1 MATTGEDSLPAH
13 TSNPSASPTSEVGSK
28 DLLRAMKRQMDFMRD
43 VFHTLTKKDGVEL
56 EKFSLPFFNPELAG
70 ADPMGWCETVSKL
83 MGNEPLQD
91 RELFFVLNR
100 AMGGFASQW
109 LTQVPVCGLT
119 WERFKEYFLSHY
131 DGKETATSTLIKV
144 FEEPPE
150 EDEPT
155 VNFGIRFRS
164 LLAARWSGISNAE
177 LINAVILL
185 RLTSYDQRVERIA
198 LTQDVRTQD
207 QFLRE
212 LRALPRSRKRP
223 LPLANDP
230 PTEP

>member
-1 MATTGEDSLPAH
+1 MATTDEDSLPAH
-13 TSNPSASPTSEVGSK
+13 TSNPTGFPTSEVGYK
-28 DLLRAMKRQMDFMRD
+28 DLLTTMKQQMDFMRD

-56 EKFSLPFFNPELAG
+56 EKFSLPLFNPELAG
-70 ADPMGWCETVSKL
+70 ADPMGWFETVSKL

-100 AMGGFASQW
+100 AMGGSASQW

-119 WERFKEYFLSHY
+119 WERFKEYFPSHY
-131 DGKETATSTLIKV
+131 DDKETATSTLIKM

-155 VNFGIRFRS
+155 VNFGSRLRS

-177 LINAVILL
+177 LINAVVFL
-185 RLTSYDQRVERIA
+185 RLTSYDQRVER
-198 LTQDVRTQD
+198 
-207 QFLRE
+207 
-212 LRALPRSRKRP
+212 
-223 LPLANDP
+223 
-230 PTEP
+230 